1 MHPRELNTGRLCMQG
16 RSNGAV
22 ASTSAAAGTGAAA
35 AAAAQPQRL
44 GKLGKNP
51 AVPTD
56 FLPDV
61 DREREEERM
70 REQLKREYEL
80 RQQACTSYFALCR
93 ERALRDAVCSIS
105 CCFFKPCQH
114 VITHQCKHESFP
126 ETLPCGAQ

>member
-1 MHPRELNTGRLCMQG
+1 MHYILVRCCLQG

-22 ASTSAAAGTGAAA
+22 ASSSAAVGTAAA
-35 AAAAQPQRL
+35 AAAAAPPQRL

-80 RQQACTSYFALCR
+80 REQACALLKASTGVYGSR
-93 ERALRDAVCSIS
+93 SLEV
-105 CCFFKPCQH
+105 H
-114 VITHQCKHESFP
+114 
-126 ETLPCGAQ
+126 G

>member
-1 MHPRELNTGRLCMQG
+1 MAIRDRELDIKHDFIRRCLQG

-22 ASTSAAAGTGAAA
+22 ASTSTAAGTGAGA

-61 DREREEERM
+61 DRERDEERM

-80 RQQACTSYFALCR
+80 RQQACTSISALCR
-93 ERALRDAVCSIS
+93 KRALSDAL
-105 CCFFKPCQH
+105 CFIPCWYH
-114 VITHQCKHESFP
+114 AS
-126 ETLPCGAQ
+126 